1 MKAPPGSFC
10 VLVHISILCSEPVPG
25 ATQVITKTDILES
38 RVALE
43 GKRVRTFGLNIE
55 GAWNPDYVSAEK
67 APKMVSKWCLSFSG
81 VMEILQVLG
90 FQNRNSRCSPA
101 SHKLRDLGKPH
112 NHLRKKATSS
122 LSSPA
127 K

>member
-1 MKAPPGSFC
+1 M
-10 VLVHISILCSEPVPG
+10 
-25 ATQVITKTDILES
+25 
-38 RVALE
+38 
-43 GKRVRTFGLNIE
+43 RTVGLNIE

-67 APKMVSKWCLSFSG
+67 APKWCLSLSG

-90 FQNRNSRCSPA
+90 FLDRNSRCSLA
-101 SHKLRDLGKPH
+101 SHKLHDLRKPH
-112 NHLRKKATSS
+112 NHLREKATSS